1 MKKRFLS
8 LLLSLV
14 LVMGILPVMSLT
26 ASAAA
31 TPVFSDDFESYNA
44 DDVFYGSDGDSMMK
58 DDNVMWALGAS
69 IKSTVETVTGHDGNP
84 TKAVK
89 IENAVANASSNSSY
103 RFYVRD
109 SSSFGTET
117 GIYVMELKVMTGS
130 HQYLAFGPL
139 KRQMADYCLYGA
151 SYPFAS
157 TGSGWTTLR
166 FVIDA
171 ASDKVMIYANGNL
184 VTKYGENDVLSYTYT
199 LDAFPT
205 FLSFQN
211 AKALG
216 LYVYID
222 DVNFYRLSTVAEATA
237 KSPADGASEV
247 SKAVNP
253 AVTFD
258 TEILDAVIGS
268 DATLSAANVDIVN
281 NSDGSHVA
289 VSSVALSA
297 DGKTVTAT
305 PASDLD
311 YGTEYNVTFKNLKDI
326 YGRTIAD
333 VSYTFTTM
341 EQPML
346 SFSDVVFK
354 KEALET
360 DGTVITQL
368 ENGYISCEYSIT
380 NNHPTKTQNVL
391 MFAVLWENDSIKSF
405 LFLKKP
411 NLACGETATYYGG
424 FDVTDAANSKIETY
438 IWDGITTMLPLKE
451 KGVFTTNGYVT
462 Q

>member
-14 LVMGILPVMSLT
+14 LVMGMLPVMSLT

-31 TPVFSDDFESYNA
+31 TPVFSDDFESYNPG
-44 DDVFYGSDGDSMMK
+44 DVFYGSDGDKMIK
-58 DDNVMWALGAS
+58 DGNVMWTPGANT
-69 IKSTVETVTGHDGNP
+69 KSTVESVTGYDGNS
-84 TKAVK
+84 TKALK
-89 IENAVANASSNSSY
+89 IENAIANGANNLH
-103 RFYVRD
+103 RFFLRD

-117 GIYVMELKVMTGS
+117 GIYVMELKVFTGS
-130 HQYLAFGPL
+130 HMYFSFGPL
-139 KRQMADYCLYGA
+139 KRQMSEYCLYGS

-157 TGSGWTTLR
+157 TGSGWTSLR

-171 ASDKVMIYANGNL
+171 STDKVLTYVNGSL
-184 VTKYGENDVLSYTYT
+184 VTNYGEKDVLSYTYAE
-199 LDAFPT
+199 DKFPT
-205 FLSFQN
+205 YLSLQN
-211 AKALG
+211 AKNLG

-222 DVNFYRLSTVAEATA
+222 DVNFYRLPTVAVATA

-268 DATLSAANVDIVN
+268 DATLSSANVDIVN
-281 NSDGSHVA
+281 NSDGSHVE

-305 PASDLD
+305 PADDLD
-311 YGTEYNVTFKNLKDI
+311 YGTEYTVTFKNLTDV
-326 YGRTIAD
+326 YGRDVAD

-360 DGTVITQL
+360 DGTVIQQL

-438 IWDGITTMLPLKE
+438 IWDGITTMLPLTE
-451 KGVFTTNGYVT
+451 KGVFTTSGYVT
-462 Q
+462 E